1 MAINLFNPRTSA
13 FVTFA
18 VPVTDL
24 PLSEL
29 LLLNILIELQTQ
41 TEFLSSGSQENPDNI
56 RTDIVST

>member
-29 LLLNILIELQTQ
+29 LLLNILIELQAQ
-41 TEFLSSGSQENPDNI
+41 TELLSSGREDDVDNI
-56 RTDIVST
+56 RTDIVSI